1 MAEKRVQF
9 NKIVKSQLPAYVR
22 DEFPLIGEFLTE
34 YYRGQEYQG
43 GPIDLIENIDSY
55 IKLNEC
61 GNTVGFTSLSSSVDS
76 IDSTISVDNTDGFPQ
91 NYGLIRINDE
101 IITYTGITTNSFTG
115 CIRGFSGITSFR
127 NPDDTEDLVFSTS
140 SSDSHSE
147 DARVENLSVLFLNEF
162 LTKVKKQVLPG
173 LQTRDLDADLNQ
185 PQFIRHSKDFYST
198 RGTDVSFKILFK
210 ALYGENV
217 EIIRPRDYVIS
228 PSFANYKKQRSII
241 VEAVSGDPFDL
252 VNNTLFQ
259 DAYENISR
267 ASSPVASVERITVG
281 ILTDVFYRLGIDGS
295 FIQNTGTSNLL
306 YDQFSTHA
314 KTQVIGEVGIG
325 QTIIDVDS
333 TLGFPSAGTLS
344 VIYKNST
351 VGVVSYTS
359 KTVNQFFGVDGVT
372 SVIGDGAEID
382 QNTFAYSAGL
392 GKTDGIRVKIRSVL
406 NDLEVPNNT
415 HNQKLN
421 N

>member
-22 DEFPLIGEFLTE
+22 DEFPLIGDFLTE

-210 ALYGENV
+210 SSSLRRKRERSSV
-217 EIIRPRDYVIS
+217 QEI
-228 PSFANYKKQRSII
+228 
-241 VEAVSGDPFDL
+241 
-252 VNNTLFQ
+252 T
-259 DAYENISR
+259 
-267 ASSPVASVERITVG
+267 
-281 ILTDVFYRLGIDGS
+281 
-295 FIQNTGTSNLL
+295 
-306 YDQFSTHA
+306 
-314 KTQVIGEVGIG
+314 
-325 QTIIDVDS
+325 
-333 TLGFPSAGTLS
+333 
-344 VIYKNST
+344 
-351 VGVVSYTS
+351 
-359 KTVNQFFGVDGVT
+359 
-372 SVIGDGAEID
+372 
-382 QNTFAYSAGL
+382 
-392 GKTDGIRVKIRSVL
+392 
-406 NDLEVPNNT
+406 
-415 HNQKLN
+415 
-421 N
+421 

>member
-210 ALYGENV
+210 NFFTE
-217 EIIRPRDYVIS
+217 
-228 PSFANYKKQRSII
+228 
-241 VEAVSGDPFDL
+241 
-252 VNNTLFQ
+252 
-259 DAYENISR
+259 
-267 ASSPVASVERITVG
+267 
-281 ILTDVFYRLGIDGS
+281 
-295 FIQNTGTSNLL
+295 
-306 YDQFSTHA
+306 
-314 KTQVIGEVGIG
+314 KT
-325 QTIIDVDS
+325 
-333 TLGFPSAGTLS
+333 
-344 VIYKNST
+344 
-351 VGVVSYTS
+351 
-359 KTVNQFFGVDGVT
+359 
-372 SVIGDGAEID
+372 
-382 QNTFAYSAGL
+382 
-392 GKTDGIRVKIRSVL
+392 
-406 NDLEVPNNT
+406 
-415 HNQKLN
+415 
-421 N
+421 